1 MITPIGR
8 ERRRPGCLKGRVTLG
23 EFAADRRGSTPR
35 FTAVGLGVAFGGA
48 GGGSSPAWGGRCWSG
63 RVGGGCNERCSR
75 SRVGRVGVDLQM
87 MVRSRSSR
95 RIDPSQRSAK
105 VLATGV
111 WTGGFEDLEAF
122 GSEDVVEGVDELAAT
137 VADEGFGV
145 SKLIGVSEEQGCG
158 LLGWP
163 RRRWGWR

>member
-1 MITPIGR
+1 M
-8 ERRRPGCLKGRVTLG
+8 
-23 EFAADRRGSTPR
+23 
-35 FTAVGLGVAFGGA
+35 
-48 GGGSSPAWGGRCWSG
+48 
-63 RVGGGCNERCSR
+63 
-75 SRVGRVGVDLQM
+75 
-87 MVRSRSSR
+87 
-95 RIDPSQRSAK
+95 
-105 VLATGV
+105 LATGV